1 MKDISAAKAADVR
14 SIACSYGYRDANDSP
29 SSWGSDY
36 IIDDLLKVDE
46 IVK

>member
-1 MKDISAAKAADVR
+1 MKDVSAANAADFI
-14 SIACSYGYRDANDSP
+14 SIACSYGYRDSNDSP
-29 SSWGSDY
+29 SSWESDY